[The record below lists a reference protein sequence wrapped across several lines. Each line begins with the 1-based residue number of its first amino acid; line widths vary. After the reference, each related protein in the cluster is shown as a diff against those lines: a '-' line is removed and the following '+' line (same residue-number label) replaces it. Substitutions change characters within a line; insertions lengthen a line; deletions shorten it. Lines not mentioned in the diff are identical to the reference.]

1 MDGRVAGRRWGGLV
15 LPLVAF
21 LLVVFVYPLAGMLA
35 RSVTDPEP
43 GLGNYAAFFDSPVYS
58 GVLVNTFLTA
68 GLVTLVTLL
77 LGFPY
82 AYLMTLAT
90 PFWRGVLMAAV
101 LVPFWTSL
109 LVRTFAWVLVL
120 RDTGVVNDV
129 IAALGGAPVPLLRN
143 LTGVLI
149 GMVQVMLPFAV
160 LPIYATMRTID
171 RRLLQAAEGLGA
183 RPAFAFWRVYAPL
196 TLPGV
201 AAATL
206 LVFVSSLGFYVTP
219 ALLGG
224 PKNVMIGE
232 LIVQQLSGVLR
243 WGFASA
249 LAVILLVVTGVLL
262 LLAARVVDL
271 RRMLGGGR

>member
-1 MDGRVAGRRWGGLV
+1 MSALRRFGDGWGMLV

-21 LLVVFVYPLAGMLA
+21 LLVVFVYPLASVLA
-35 RSVTDPEP
+35 RSLTDPEP
-43 GLGNYAAFFDSPVYS
+43 GLGNYAAFFASPVYLD
-58 GVLVNTFLTA
+58 VLGNTFATA

-82 AYLMTLAT
+82 AYLMTVAR

-109 LVRTFAWVLVL
+109 LVRTFAWVLLL
-120 RDTGVVNDV
+120 RDTGVVN
-129 IAALGGAPVPLLRN
+129 ALIPGEPVPLLRN
-143 LTGVLI
+143 LTGITI

-160 LPIYATMRTID
+160 LPMYATMRGID
-171 RRLLQAAEGLGA
+171 RRLLLAAEGLGA
-183 RPAFAFWRVYAPL
+183 RPVFAFWRVYAPL
-196 TLPGV
+196 ALPGV
-201 AAATL
+201 AAALL
-206 LVFVSSLGFYVTP
+206 LVFVSTLGFYVTP

-224 PKNVMIGE
+224 PKDVMIGE

-249 LAVILLVVTGVLL
+249 LAVVLLLVTGALL
-262 LLAARVVDL
+262 LLASRLVDL
-271 RRMLGGGR
+271 RKMVGGGS